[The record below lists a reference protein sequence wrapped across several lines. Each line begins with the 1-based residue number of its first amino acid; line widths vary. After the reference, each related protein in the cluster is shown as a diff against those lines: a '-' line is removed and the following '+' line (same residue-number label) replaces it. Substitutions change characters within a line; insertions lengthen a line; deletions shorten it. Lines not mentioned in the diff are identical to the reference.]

1 MFPIPLHA
9 GTPEGR
15 PGSNPGGGVLSMTPT
30 SNPETLYDL
39 MQSLIDNSVAVTQ
52 VTAELSNLN
61 ARLSETNKR
70 LEAFT
75 EEIRK
80 TLKDHEERLVDV
92 EHNCRKVGDWNRC
105 WNRIEALEKSEH
117 KRTGAQPVIDRAMN
131 ILQAVIVAAIV
142 ALVLFFMKGGAIT

>member
-1 MFPIPLHA
+1 MADSL
-9 GTPEGR
+9 
-15 PGSNPGGGVLSMTPT
+15 N
-30 SNPETLYDL
+30 DL
-39 MQSLIDNSVAVTQ
+39 MQSILDNSVAVTQ
-52 VTAELSNLN
+52 VTGELSNLN
-61 ARLSETNKR
+61 ARLFETNKR

-80 TLKDHEERLVDV
+80 TLKDHEERIVDV
-92 EHNCRKVGDWNRC
+92 EHNCRRTSDWSRC
-105 WNRIEALEKSEH
+105 WNRIEELEKSEH

>member
-1 MFPIPLHA
+1 
-9 GTPEGR
+9 
-15 PGSNPGGGVLSMTPT
+15 MTPT

-39 MQSLIDNSVAVTQ
+39 MQSITDNSVAVTQ

-61 ARLSETNKR
+61 ARLFETNKR

-92 EHNCRKVGDWNRC
+92 EHNCRKVGDWTRC
-105 WNRIEALEKSEH
+105 WNRLEALEKSEMQ
-117 KRTGAQPVIDRAMN
+117 RCGAKPYEDRIWG
-131 ILQAVIVAAIV
+131 ILQAVLVAVIV
-142 ALVLFFMKGGAIT
+142 ALVLWFMKGGQII

>member
-1 MFPIPLHA
+1 MADSL
-9 GTPEGR
+9 
-15 PGSNPGGGVLSMTPT
+15 N
-30 SNPETLYDL
+30 DL
-39 MQSLIDNSVAVTQ
+39 MQSILDNSVAVTQ
-52 VTAELSNLN
+52 VTGVLSNLN
-61 ARLSETNKR
+61 ARLFETNKR

-92 EHNCRKVGDWNRC
+92 EHNCRRTSDWSRC
-105 WNRIEALEKSEH
+105 WNRIEALEKSELQ
-117 KRTGAQPVIDRAMN
+117 RTGAQPHIDRVMN

>member
-1 MFPIPLHA
+1 MADSL
-9 GTPEGR
+9 
-15 PGSNPGGGVLSMTPT
+15 N
-30 SNPETLYDL
+30 DL
-39 MQSLIDNSVAVTQ
+39 MQSILDNSVAVTQ
-52 VTAELSNLN
+52 VAGELSNLN
-61 ARLSETNKR
+61 ARLFETNKR

-80 TLKDHEERLVDV
+80 TLKDHEERIVDV
-92 EHNCRKVGDWNRC
+92 EHNCRRTSDWSRC

-117 KRTGAQPVIDRAMN
+117 KRTGAQPVVDRAMN

>member
-1 MFPIPLHA
+1 MADSL
-9 GTPEGR
+9 
-15 PGSNPGGGVLSMTPT
+15 N
-30 SNPETLYDL
+30 DL
-39 MQSLIDNSVAVTQ
+39 MQSILDNSVAVTQ
-52 VTAELSNLN
+52 VTGELSNLN
-61 ARLSETNKR
+61 ARLFETNKR

-92 EHNCRKVGDWNRC
+92 EHNCRRTNDWSRC
-105 WNRIEALEKSEH
+105 WNRIEALEKSELH
-117 KRTGAQPVIDRAMN
+117 RTGAQPHIDRVMN

>member
-1 MFPIPLHA
+1 MA
-9 GTPEGR
+9 G
-15 PGSNPGGGVLSMTPT
+15 SLN
-30 SNPETLYDL
+30 DL
-39 MQSLIDNSVAVTQ
+39 MQSILDNSVAVTQ
-52 VTAELSNLN
+52 VTGELSNLN
-61 ARLSETNKR
+61 ARLFETNKR

-92 EHNCRKVGDWNRC
+92 EHNCRRTSDWSRC
-105 WNRIEALEKSEH
+105 WNRIEALEKSELQ
-117 KRTGAQPVIDRAMN
+117 RTGAQPHIDRVMN

>member
-1 MFPIPLHA
+1 MADSL
-9 GTPEGR
+9 
-15 PGSNPGGGVLSMTPT
+15 N
-30 SNPETLYDL
+30 DL
-39 MQSLIDNSVAVTQ
+39 MQSILDNSVAVTQ
-52 VTAELSNLN
+52 VTGELSNLN
-61 ARLSETNKR
+61 ARLFETNKR

-92 EHNCRKVGDWNRC
+92 EHNCRRTSDWSRC
-105 WNRIEALEKSEH
+105 WNRIEALEKSELQ
-117 KRTGAQPVIDRAMN
+117 RTGAQPHIDRVMN

>member
-1 MFPIPLHA
+1 MADSL
-9 GTPEGR
+9 
-15 PGSNPGGGVLSMTPT
+15 N
-30 SNPETLYDL
+30 DL
-39 MQSLIDNSVAVTQ
+39 MQSILDNSVAVTQ
-52 VTAELSNLN
+52 VTGELSNLN
-61 ARLSETNKR
+61 ARLFETNKR

-92 EHNCRKVGDWNRC
+92 EHNCRRTNDWSRC
-105 WNRIEALEKSEH
+105 WNRIEALEKSELQ
-117 KRTGAQPVIDRAMN
+117 RTGAQPYIDRVMN

>member
-1 MFPIPLHA
+1 MADSL
-9 GTPEGR
+9 
-15 PGSNPGGGVLSMTPT
+15 N
-30 SNPETLYDL
+30 DL
-39 MQSLIDNSVAVTQ
+39 MQSILDNSVAVTQ
-52 VTAELSNLN
+52 VTGELSNLN
-61 ARLSETNKR
+61 VRLFETNKR

-80 TLKDHEERLVDV
+80 TLKDHEERIVDV
-92 EHNCRKVGDWNRC
+92 EHNCRRTSDWSRC

-117 KRTGAQPVIDRAMN
+117 KRTGAQPVIDRVMN

>member
-1 MFPIPLHA
+1 MADSL
-9 GTPEGR
+9 
-15 PGSNPGGGVLSMTPT
+15 N
-30 SNPETLYDL
+30 DL
-39 MQSLIDNSVAVTQ
+39 MQSILDNSVAVTQ
-52 VTAELSNLN
+52 VTGELSNLN
-61 ARLSETNKR
+61 ARLFETNKR

-80 TLKDHEERLVDV
+80 TLKDHEERIVDV
-92 EHNCRKVGDWNRC
+92 EHNCRRTSDWSRC

-117 KRTGAQPVIDRAMN
+117 KRTGAQPVIDRVMN

>member
-1 MFPIPLHA
+1 MADSL
-9 GTPEGR
+9 
-15 PGSNPGGGVLSMTPT
+15 N
-30 SNPETLYDL
+30 DL
-39 MQSLIDNSVAVTQ
+39 MQSILDNSVAVTQ
-52 VTAELSNLN
+52 VTGELSNLN
-61 ARLSETNKR
+61 ARLFETNKR

-80 TLKDHEERLVDV
+80 TLKDHEERIVDV
-92 EHNCRKVGDWNRC
+92 EHNCRRTSDWSRC

-117 KRTGAQPVIDRAMN
+117 KRTGAQPVVDRAMN